1 MGRAFEMFGGMA
13 IGRTVA
19 TADMTTGQAET
30 EMHPGRSTVQTF
42 FTTSRAS
49 RHGLNRRYVWAG
61 HESPPGH
68 SEEPPHGPIRYSIR
82 KGCASLSTKAV
93 LAKILSVLTRDWQ
106 TVNPEG
112 DQ

>member
-30 EMHPGRSTVQTF
+30 ERHTERSTVQTF
-42 FTTSRAS
+42 LTTSRAS
-49 RHGLNRRYVWAG
+49 RHGLNRRHVWTG
-61 HESPPGH
+61 HESPPAYSRGP
-68 SEEPPHGPIRYSIR
+68 SHGPSRYSIS

-106 TVNPEG
+106 TVNPG
-112 DQ
+112 CDQ